1 MYDKSE
7 RAYSWIEAKSARLG
21 KWIDSNLARLMIIVV
36 FTGLAIW
43 GFLLEEQENLS
54 MGQRLVRSLGPSLAG
69 IVIAAVTI
77 EVLAERRMEQER
89 KAQLI
94 RQLGSKYRDV
104 TEMAIIELRH
114 KGWLEDG
121 SLSGTQLMEADL
133 SGANLLGA
141 ILSQANLRGANL
153 SGARLMEADLSGA
166 DLTAAN
172 MSGASLLAVN
182 LSRADLCGVDL
193 SDTNLQRAELSG
205 ASLKQANLSEA
216 YFWTIEQL
224 QETKTL
230 EAATM
235 PDGVML
241 RREEAVLEV
250 APNVAFQ
257 LSRTDGPTFEVWK
270 AEYLR
275 KYGGTVRD
283 IRSRFESDYEL
294 RS

>member
-121 SLSGTQLMEADL
+121 SLSGTQ
-133 SGANLLGA
+133 
-141 ILSQANLRGANL
+141 
-153 SGARLMEADLSGA
+153 LMEADLSGA